1 MEARTQSSCS
11 LWTSLSKCYF
21 KFLKQCNDLYED
33 VTTVPN
39 NMPKS
44 LTRLLRT
51 LDAEWNDTYSII
63 EYLESE
69 EDYLVRY
76 RVFSNKAFLIL
87 DIPEVV

>member
-21 KFLKQCNDLYED
+21 KFLKQSNDLYED